1 MLYNLTFDR
10 NQRIEFTHLGKMK
23 RTRSVRWL
31 VLLVCVFADIDLKI
45 MSISNLKIRKL
56 NFYNFI
62 KRFFVKDQN
71 VPVHVFLMFL
81 FLGQMILNAF
91 VNIPTLNMIL
101 FQRNVQKGCVVAIDF
116 LQLGPVHVEVNLEII
131 QQFLKLVM
139 YEIHN
144 IKKRKESL
152 QENQ

>member
-1 MLYNLTFDR
+1 
-10 NQRIEFTHLGKMK
+10 
-23 RTRSVRWL
+23 
-31 VLLVCVFADIDLKI
+31 
-45 MSISNLKIRKL
+45 
-56 NFYNFI
+56 
-62 KRFFVKDQN
+62 
-71 VPVHVFLMFL
+71 
-81 FLGQMILNAF
+81 MILNAF